1 VAASIVESAMVY
13 PVTFL
18 LALGLIIGGLGIFRY
33 QEVSNLTRESAR
45 YASVHGTNYARDAGT
60 TPPTPDD
67 IYNAVVVPK
76 AVALDL
82 SQLSYQITYNTSNS
96 PNHSVVVNND
106 VTTVTNTVQVTLTYQ
121 WIPEA
126 FLGGITLS
134 STSEMPMSY

>member
-1 VAASIVESAMVY
+1 VAATIVESAMVY

-33 QEVSNLTRESAR
+33 QEISNLTGEAAR
-45 YASVHGTNYARDAGT
+45 YASVHGINYARDAGT
-60 TPPTPDD
+60 QPPIPDD
-67 IYNAVVVPK
+67 IYNTVVVPK

-106 VTTVTNTVQVTLTYQ
+106 VTTVTNTVKVTLTYQ

-126 FLGGITLS
+126 FLGGIALS